1 MPRRSYLAE
10 HPIFTFLTHHHQGKP
25 KLEEV
30 CRPTVRSI
38 KGNINLMGLAMLVLP
53 VLLGLFY
60 GASDIN
66 CSIVHG
72 NTTDHHS
79 LLDFKGAIRAD
90 PRGALR
96 SWNENIHY
104 YMWSG
109 IKCITMHPEHV
120 TVLNLA
126 NMSLTGQITPSLG
139 NLTFLQELTLSN
151 NLFSGQLPPLNCLI
165 RLEILYLQNN
175 LLQGNI
181 PNALTNCSKLLGL
194 DLSSNMLVG
203 LIPGNIGSLYN
214 LMGIDLSTNSLTGN
228 IPPTFGNN
236 TYLEELRLT
245 HNQLKGSIPEELGK
259 LPDMT
264 KDRAVF
270 LGQNRLSGRVPATL
284 FNLSKLII
292 LDLSTNKLR
301 GTLPYDIGNLS
312 VALQWLV
319 LGANNLSGTVPPSI
333 GALKNLTV
341 LDLGG
346 NNFVGPIPYSV
357 GNLPKLWKLDLSNNH
372 FDSW

>member
-1 MPRRSYLAE
+1 
-10 HPIFTFLTHHHQGKP
+10 
-25 KLEEV
+25 
-30 CRPTVRSI
+30 
-38 KGNINLMGLAMLVLP
+38 MGLGMLVLP

-66 CSIVHG
+66 CSAVHG
-72 NTTDHHS
+72 NTTDHRS
-79 LLDFKGAIRAD
+79 LLDFKGAIIAD

-104 YMWSG
+104 CMWSG
-109 IKCITMHPEHV
+109 IKCSTWHPERV

-126 NMSLTGQITPSLG
+126 NLSLTGQITPSLG
-139 NLTFLQELTLSN
+139 NLTFLRELTLSN
-151 NLFSGQLPPLNCLI
+151 NFFSGQLPPLNHLI
-165 RLEILYLQNN
+165 RLQTLYLHEN
-175 LLQGNI
+175 LLHGNI
-181 PNALTNCSKLLGL
+181 PNALTNCSQLAGL

-203 LIPGNIGSLYN
+203 SIPKNIGSLSN
-214 LMGIDLSTNSLTGN
+214 LIGIDLSNNSLTGN

-236 TYLEELRLT
+236 TYLKELRLT

-259 LPDMT
+259 LPDMGE
-264 KDRAVF
+264 DRAVF
-270 LGQNRLSGRVPATL
+270 LGQNRLSGGVPTTL

-301 GTLPYDIGNLS
+301 GTLPSNIGNLS

-319 LGANNLSGTVPPSI
+319 LGANNFSGTVPPSI

-346 NNFVGPIPYSV
+346 NNFVGPIPYSI